1 MGSREHANLTAANLE
16 KRVRRLEITWEHRPH
31 PEAENTLNAF
41 CAAQRHLLLSDGLQ
55 HGTRDTLR
63 LSSMAFSR
71 INNGHDEIR
80 AATRTSHA
88 TEIQDLK
95 AERLSLYRRALGV
108 QSTHGYCACNLN
120 LVDTP
125 DVWEE

>member
-1 MGSREHANLTAANLE
+1 MVLYRKNDGCG
-16 KRVRRLEITWEHRPH
+16 EIE
-31 PEAENTLNAF
+31 
-41 CAAQRHLLLSDGLQ
+41 GV
-55 HGTRDTLR
+55 
-63 LSSMAFSR
+63 
-71 INNGHDEIR
+71 
-80 AATRTSHA
+80 TRTSHA